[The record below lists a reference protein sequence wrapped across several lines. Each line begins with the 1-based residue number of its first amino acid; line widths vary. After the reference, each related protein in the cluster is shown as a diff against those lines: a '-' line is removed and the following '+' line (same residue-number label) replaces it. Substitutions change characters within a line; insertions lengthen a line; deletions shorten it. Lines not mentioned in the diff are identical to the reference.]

1 MFSCY
6 KIVIIIL
13 VYGLDL
19 CQLGEY
25 FDSCELVGGLQ
36 IREIEM
42 ITHYLCGAVDVD
54 FVQRDEFTWCCP
66 CLLEEGK

>member
-13 VYGLDL
+13 WYGLDL

-25 FDSCELVGGLQ
+25 FDSCELVGSS
-36 IREIEM
+36 
-42 ITHYLCGAVDVD
+42 
-54 FVQRDEFTWCCP
+54 
-66 CLLEEGK
+66 